1 MIALFER
8 FDIRLTKDQAHS
20 ASHGGQCD
28 ADVEILLAVP
38 SVRRQFAKIAPDS
51 IRAEL
56 REYGAWDNMELAD
69 DAVNQRRIL
78 WIAAGNIV
86 EAR

>member
-20 ASHGGQCD
+20 ASHQGQCD

-38 SVRRQFAKIAPDS
+38 SVRRQFVKIAPDAVRS
-51 IRAEL
+51 EL
-56 REYGAWDNMELAD
+56 REYGAWDDVELAD
-69 DAVNQRRIL
+69 DAANQRRIL

-86 EAR
+86 EVK